1 MGSVDTLFVAALIAA
16 IPSISIAVLGF
27 TLRRSGDISSLLAER
42 KSTADALERMER
54 DLRDERDKRDVLEKA
69 VYELPGEIADEY
81 VKREDFVRN
90 AGQIDHK
97 LDALSRRIEAL
108 RPPTTDPTP

>member
-1 MGSVDTLFVAALIAA
+1 MGSVETLFVAALIAA
-16 IPSISIAVLGF
+16 IPSISVAVLGF

-42 KSTADALERMER
+42 KATADAIARIELT
-54 DLRDERDKRDVLEKA
+54 LREERDKRDELERV
-69 VYELPGEIADEY
+69 VYELPGDIADDY

-97 LDALSRRIEAL
+97 LDALSCRVETL
-108 RPPTTDPTP
+108 RPSPPQT